1 VDTTTPTRSGPRRE
15 RSPFALDRDFKAQ
28 TAYVVIGV
36 AVWIGLIVTG
46 RLEWAVAW
54 FMATLFMF
62 GIWRIG
68 RTEFK

>member
-1 VDTTTPTRSGPRRE
+1 VSTATPTPSRPPRE
-15 RSPFALDRDFKAQ
+15 RSPFAFDPDFKAE

-36 AVWIGLIVTG
+36 AVWIGLLVTG
-46 RLEWAVAW
+46 HLMAAVAW

-68 RTEFK
+68 RSEFK